1 MESGL
6 LYNAFIFLTA
16 AVVSVPIARRLG
28 LGSVLGY
35 LIAGMLIGPYLL
47 NLVGETEDVM
57 HVAEFGV
64 VLMLFLIG
72 LELKPAL
79 LWQLK
84 GPILGAGGSQVLL
97 TTLALSVIGVALGL
111 NWPQSISAGMILALS
126 STAIVLQS
134 LNERRQ
140 LKTESGQNSFAVL
153 LFQDMAVIL
162 MLALLPLLSPAGK
175 NPSSNGTELA
185 GWQNGLL
192 VAGVIIGIVLA
203 GHYLMRPVFRFI
215 AQSGLREIFVAA
227 ALLLVILIALAMES
241 VGLSPALGTFL
252 AGVVLAESEYRHEL
266 EANIEPFKGLLLG
279 LFFISVGAGINFDLL
294 ANQPLQVMGLL
305 LGLIVVKCLI
315 LQLVGRLTRMT
326 PGHRWTFA
334 LALSQGS
341 EFAFVLFSFAGQ
353 LKLFPPQQVATLI
366 LVVALSMALTPLL
379 LIANERLIQIRW
391 RQEQEE
397 MEADTIDESDNP
409 VIIVGFGRFG
419 QVVGRL
425 LHAHG
430 IGTTVLDNDVGHI
443 DMLRKFGYKVF
454 YGDADRVDL
463 LYAAGA
469 HKAKLLIVAV
479 GSPAKSVAV
488 CELAQKQFPQLRILV
503 RAIDRPHAHQ
513 LLQLG
518 VDLIYR
524 ETVGSAVDLGVSAL
538 RELGVRANQAWRAG
552 QTFKQHDEKLLREQ
566 TAFLDDENMYITKSV
581 QYRHIL
587 AEMLRANQEDRRSE
601 LMSAWESNLEEQDLA
616 AAMASDP
623 PPRETATGTE
633 ATGAT
638 APTADN
644 HKEPPS

>member
-35 LIAGMLIGPYLL
+35 LIAGIIIGPYLL
-47 NLVGETEDVM
+47 DLVGKTDDVM

-97 TTLALSVIGVALGL
+97 TTLVLSVLGL
-111 NWPQSISAGMILALS
+111 GLELSWPQALSAGMILALS

-134 LNERRQ
+134 LNERRM
-140 LKTESGQNSFAVL
+140 LKTEAGQNSFAVL
-153 LFQDMAVIL
+153 LFQDIAVIP

-175 NPSSNGTELA
+175 GPSPGAELA
-185 GWQNGLL
+185 GWQDGLL
-192 VAGVIIGIVLA
+192 VAGVIIGIVLG

-294 ANQPLQVMGLL
+294 GNQLLQILGLL
-305 LGLIVVKCLI
+305 LGLIVVKCLV
-315 LQLVGRLTRMT
+315 LQGIGALARMT

-353 LKLFPPQQVATLI
+353 LKLFPPQLVATLI

-391 RQEQEE
+391 RQEREE
-397 MEADTIDESDNP
+397 MEADTIDENDNP

-454 YGDADRVDL
+454 YGDADRLDL
-463 LYAAGA
+463 LHAAGA
-469 HKAKLLIVAV
+469 QRAKLLIVAV

-488 CELAQKQFPQLRILV
+488 CELAQKHFPQLHILV

-513 LLQLG
+513 LLQMG

-524 ETVGSAVDLGVSAL
+524 ETVGSAVDLGVAAL

-601 LMSAWESNLEEQDLA
+601 LMSAWESNLEEQDLE
-616 AAMASDP
+616 AAMSGDPAHASA
-623 PPRETATGTE
+623 ATTE
-633 ATGAT
+633 PEAEK
-638 APTADN
+638 DKN
-644 HKEPPS
+644 KDKEQA

>member
-1 MESGL
+1 MEQGL
-6 LYNAFIFLTA
+6 LLSAFIFLSA
-16 AVVSVPIARRLG
+16 AVISVPIARRLG

-35 LIAGMLIGPYLL
+35 LIAGVLIGPFLL
-47 NLVGETEDVM
+47 NLVGDANHVM

-97 TTLALSVIGVALGL
+97 TTAVVGVVALVLGL
-111 NWPQSISAGMILALS
+111 SWRQSVAVGMILALS

-134 LNERRQ
+134 LNERRL
-140 LKTESGQNSFAVL
+140 LKTEAGQTSFAVL
-153 LFQDMAVIL
+153 LFQDIAVIP
-162 MLALLPLLSPAGK
+162 MLALLPLLATQTPATVSETMG
-175 NPSSNGTELA
+175 
-185 GWQNGLL
+185 GWQDGLL
-192 VAGVIIGIVLA
+192 VAAVIFGIVLG

-215 AQSGLREIFVAA
+215 AQSGMREIFVAA
-227 ALLLVILIALAMES
+227 ALLLVILITLAMQW

-279 LFFISVGAGINFDLL
+279 LFFISVGAGIDFDLF
-294 ANQPLQVMGLL
+294 AEQPLMVLGLLGLL
-305 LGLIVVKCLI
+305 LFIKFAVLQGVGGLS
-315 LQLVGRLTRMT
+315 RLT

-334 LALSQGS
+334 LALAQGS
-341 EFAFVLFSFAGQ
+341 EFAFVLFSYAGQ
-353 LKLFPPQQVATLI
+353 VNLFSRALTDTLI

-379 LIANERLIQIRW
+379 LIVNERLIQGRW
-391 RQEQEE
+391 QGE
-397 MEADTIDESDNP
+397 MEAPEADTIDDNDNP

-419 QVVGRL
+419 QIVGRL

-443 DMLRKFGYKVF
+443 EMLRKHGYKVF
-454 YGDADRVDL
+454 YGDADRLDL

-469 HKAKLLIVAV
+469 HKARLLVVAV
-479 GSPAKSVAV
+479 SNQTKSLAV
-488 CELAQKQFPQLRILV
+488 CELAHKHFPKLKLLV
-503 RAIDRPHAHQ
+503 RAVDRPHAHQ

-518 VDLIYR
+518 VDTIYR
-524 ETVGSAVDLGVSAL
+524 ETVGSAVDLGVAAL
-538 RELGVRANQAWRAG
+538 QSLGIRANQAWRAG

-581 QYRHIL
+581 QYRHLL
-587 AEMLRANQEDRRSE
+587 AQMLQANQEDRRGE
-601 LMSAWESNLEEQDLA
+601 LMSAWENDLEEQNRQQPPA
-616 AAMASDP
+616 DP
-623 PPRETATGTE
+623 PE
-633 ATGAT
+633 
-638 APTADN
+638 DS
-644 HKEPPS
+644 K

>member
-1 MESGL
+1 MEHGL
-6 LYNAFIFLTA
+6 LLSAFIFLSA
-16 AVVSVPIARRLG
+16 AVISVPIARRLG

-35 LIAGMLIGPYLL
+35 LIAGVLIGPFLL
-47 NLVGETEDVM
+47 NLVGDANHVM

-97 TTLALSVIGVALGL
+97 TTAVVGVVALVLGL
-111 NWPQSISAGMILALS
+111 SWRQSVAVGMILALS

-134 LNERRQ
+134 LNERRL
-140 LKTESGQNSFAVL
+140 LKTEAGQTSFAVL
-153 LFQDMAVIL
+153 LFQDIAVIP
-162 MLALLPLLSPAGK
+162 MLALLPLLATQAPAEL
-175 NPSSNGTELA
+175 SNTVG
-185 GWQNGLL
+185 GWQDGLL
-192 VAGVIIGIVLA
+192 VAAVIFGIVLG

-215 AQSGLREIFVAA
+215 AQSGMREIFVAA
-227 ALLLVILIALAMES
+227 ALLLVILITLAMQW

-279 LFFISVGAGINFDLL
+279 LFFISVGAGIDFRLF
-294 ANQPLQVMGLL
+294 AEQPLMVLGLL
-305 LGLIVVKCLI
+305 LLLLLIKFAV
-315 LQLVGRLTRMT
+315 LQGVGGISRLT

-334 LALSQGS
+334 LSLAQGS
-341 EFAFVLFSFAGQ
+341 EFAFVLFSYAGQ
-353 LKLFPPQQVATLI
+353 VNLFSRAVTDTLI

-379 LIANERLIQIRW
+379 LILNERLIQGRW
-391 RQEQEE
+391 QREQEAP
-397 MEADTIDESDNP
+397 EADTIDDNDNP

-419 QVVGRL
+419 QIVGRL
-425 LHAHG
+425 LHAHN

-443 DMLRKFGYKVF
+443 EMLRKHGYKVF
-454 YGDADRVDL
+454 YGDADRLDL

-469 HKAKLLIVAV
+469 HKARLLVVAV
-479 GSPAKSVAV
+479 SNQSKSIAV
-488 CELAQKQFPQLRILV
+488 CELAQKHFPQLKLLV
-503 RAIDRPHAHQ
+503 RAVDRPHAHQ

-518 VDLIYR
+518 VDMIYR
-524 ETVGSAVDLGVSAL
+524 ETVGSAVDLGVAAL
-538 RELGVRANQAWRAG
+538 QSLGIRANQAWRAG

-601 LMSAWESNLEEQDLA
+601 LMSAWENDLEEQTRQPHPD
-616 AAMASDP
+616 DHP
-623 PPRETATGTE
+623 E
-633 ATGAT
+633 
-638 APTADN
+638 
-644 HKEPPS
+644 EPQ